1 MKIRIATR
9 RSPLAMLQTH
19 EVIERIKLFSPES
32 ICEIV
37 QMESEGDL
45 TDAPLHTIG
54 GKGLFVSK
62 LEAAIANGVADI
74 AVHSL
79 KDVPAFIDSQ
89 FSIAATLPREDEGDA
104 ILLKEGLTID
114 DLSKNLRIATSGPR
128 RKSQLLAMNSKLNI
142 VPVRGNIQTR
152 INKMNVDSLD
162 GLIVAKAALN
172 RLNIQH
178 RNMYTFSED
187 QMLPAAAQGAIGIEI
202 NAIELESDIGNL
214 LKLLNDESTY
224 QATAIE
230 RTVVASLEG
239 NCLSP
244 ISALCKIEA
253 RDAELKVRVSNQNG
267 SKVYNEAVKFNLDN
281 KIDALQRFIETLIQ
295 NGAKEIIQQ

>member
-1 MKIRIATR
+1 
-9 RSPLAMLQTH
+9 
-19 EVIERIKLFSPES
+19 
-32 ICEIV
+32 
-37 QMESEGDL
+37 
-45 TDAPLHTIG
+45 
-54 GKGLFVSK
+54 
-62 LEAAIANGVADI
+62 
-74 AVHSL
+74 
-79 KDVPAFIDSQ
+79 
-89 FSIAATLPREDEGDA
+89 
-104 ILLKEGLTID
+104 
-114 DLSKNLRIATSGPR
+114 
-128 RKSQLLAMNSKLNI
+128 
-142 VPVRGNIQTR
+142 
-152 INKMNVDSLD
+152 MNVDSLD

-178 RNMYTFSED
+178 QNMYTFSED

-253 RDAELKVRVSNQNG
+253 QDAELKVRVSNQNG